1 MSSIFSQIQ
10 KREIPGYF
18 VAENEEFFAI
28 LDVFPLAKG
37 HVLVI
42 PKQEVDYI
50 FDLESEA
57 LGRYFMFTKQVAKAM
72 EEVIDCERIGV
83 AVIGLEVPHAH
94 IHLVPINHVGDIDF
108 SKPKLKLD
116 EEEFKDVQHLISDRF
131 NALYPDSGE

>member
-1 MSSIFSQIQ
+1 MASVFSQIL

-18 VAENEEFFAI
+18 IAENEEFFAI

-50 FDLESEA
+50 FDLDSES

-72 EEVIDCERIGV
+72 EQVIQCERIGV

-108 SKPKLKLD
+108 SKPKLNLD
-116 EEEFKDVQHLISDRF
+116 KEEFAEIQGLIQGRF
-131 NALYPDSGE
+131 NELYPGFA